1 MVENLVERIR
11 QKDQRAMS
19 QLYQMYI
26 RELSSVC
33 YRFVPS
39 QSDAKDVLQESFVKI
54 FASIPTL
61 DYRGE
66 NAFRI
71 WMRKVVVNEA
81 LHFLR
86 ERRKLKASLGL
97 RIVEPDLEK
106 AAGYYLQA
114 AEAGNADGQFCI
126 GLMYA
131 NGAGVGQDYAEAAK
145 WYTAAA
151 EQGEPDSMYHLA
163 FLYNDG
169 LGVEKDP
176 AMVAYYLYLAA
187 DRGFQPAID
196 AINKNRIPRPEIN

>member
-1 MVENLVERIR
+1 MVDNLVERIR

-33 YRFVPS
+33 YRYVPS
-39 QSDAKDVLQESFVKI
+39 ESDAKDVLQESLVKI

-86 ERRKLKASLGL
+86 ERRKLKASLGM

-106 AAGYYLQA
+106 ASDALTSD
-114 AEAGNADGQFCI
+114 ED
-126 GLMYA
+126 
-131 NGAGVGQDYAEAAK
+131 
-145 WYTAAA
+145 
-151 EQGEPDSMYHLA
+151 
-163 FLYNDG
+163 
-169 LGVEKDP
+169 
-176 AMVAYYLYLAA
+176 
-187 DRGFQPAID
+187 AID
-196 AINKNRIPRPEIN
+196 TEALTPEMLHRMISELPDGCRTVVNLFVFEGYSHQKIAELVGITASTSASQLYFAKRLLARKIKELMNNR

>member
-19 QLYQMYI
+19 QLYQRYI

-66 NAFRI
+66 RALRT

-81 LHFLR
+81 LLFLR
-86 ERRKLKASLGL
+86 ERKKLKASLGM
-97 RIVEPDLEK
+97 RIVDSDLETSS
-106 AAGYYLQA
+106 GTLTTD
-114 AEAGNADGQFCI
+114 E
-126 GLMYA
+126 
-131 NGAGVGQDYAEAAK
+131 E
-145 WYTAAA
+145 
-151 EQGEPDSMYHLA
+151 
-163 FLYNDG
+163 
-169 LGVEKDP
+169 
-176 AMVAYYLYLAA
+176 
-187 DRGFQPAID
+187 AID
-196 AINKNRIPRPEIN
+196 TETLTPETLHRLISELPDGCRIVVNLYVFEGYSHRQIAELLNVSESTSASQLYYAKQLLARRIKELKKERQ

>member
-1 MVENLVERIR
+1 MVDNLVERIR

-33 YRFVPS
+33 YRYVPS
-39 QSDAKDVLQESFVKI
+39 ESDAKDVLQESLVKI

-97 RIVEPDLEK
+97 RIVDPDLET
-106 AAGYYLQA
+106 ASDAQTTDEETIDTEMFTPDTLHRLIS
-114 AEAGNADGQFCI
+114 ELPDGCRI
-126 GLMYA
+126 
-131 NGAGVGQDYAEAAK
+131 V
-145 WYTAAA
+145 
-151 EQGEPDSMYHLA
+151 
-163 FLYNDG
+163 
-169 LGVEKDP
+169 V
-176 AMVAYYLYLAA
+176 YLYVFEGYSHRQIAELLNVSESTSASQLYYAKQLLA
-187 DRGFQPAID
+187 R
-196 AINKNRIPRPEIN
+196 RIKELKKERQ